1 MKQVGQ
7 EGILTMKKMILAGA
21 ALATASTPAFAQD
34 GNTLVFELDAE
45 VSVICGV
52 YSFRGQTIPVAFG
65 DLAATDAEVIAQPAV
80 SANYRCNDPAGFT
93 RTISSANNGFLRR
106 TGGAD
111 TAENK
116 IAYDMTHGGGSG
128 LQFAYQQLSAPR
140 VDSISGSPAL
150 LGLSG
155 QGGTVRFRTNGVRS
169 ATNGDGAPGTTVFA
183 GDYTD
188 VVTIAV
194 VSN

>member
-1 MKQVGQ
+1 
-7 EGILTMKKMILAGA
+7 MKKLLLLAAAGA
-21 ALATASTPAFAQD
+21 AVTATPAFAQD
-34 GNTLVFELDAE
+34 GNTLVFELDAD
-45 VSVICGV
+45 VSVVCGV
-52 YSFRGQTIPVAFG
+52 YSFRGTSIPVAFG
-65 DLAATDAEVIAQPAV
+65 DLAATNAEVIAAPAV

-93 RTISSANNGFLRR
+93 RTITSTNGGFLRR

-116 IAYDMTHGGGSG
+116 ISYQMSHGGGSG
-128 LQFAYQQLSAPR
+128 LNFDFQQLTAAR
-140 VDSISGSPAL
+140 IDSLAGSTAF
-150 LGLSG
+150 LGVSG
-155 QGGTVRFRTNGVRS
+155 QGGTVRFRTNGVKS